1 MKTILAL
8 FACLAFTIPQAQA
21 KEKPKKERLTY
32 NVKIMNANAA
42 EATIITKNSRHRGKN
57 VKKVYGTLK
66 SKPRWKKIRS
76 VENSAVSVIGKDR
89 YPRRTEISLNNH
101 TSGKKYVHTINYS
114 GRTIHGTKTY
124 VHKKKFKTY
133 VVPTKAHTHDVI
145 SWVPYLRHVNYRV
158 GERFQFE
165 MFSGNR
171 LYSAHCKTIGTADL
185 LTDIGIV
192 TAYKVSVQIFRG
204 GRLYQKA
211 TLWVSADSR
220 RIPLMFSMNTKYGRT
235 SVEITQIA
243 H

>member
-21 KEKPKKERLTY
+21 KEKPKERLTY

-42 EATIITKNSRHRGKN
+42 EATIITKNDRHRGKS
-57 VKKVYGTLK
+57 VKKVYGSLK
-66 SKPRWKKIRS
+66 TKPKWKKIRS
-76 VENSAVSVIGKDR
+76 VDNSAVSVIGKNR
-89 YPRRTEISLNNH
+89 YPRRTEISLHNR
-101 TSGKKYVHTINYS
+101 TSGKKYVHTINYR

-124 VHKKKFKTY
+124 VHKKKIKNY
-133 VVPTKAHTHDVI
+133 VVPTKVHTHDVI

-171 LYSAHCKTIGTADL
+171 LYSAHCKTIGTAEL
-185 LTDIGIV
+185 FTDIGIV
-192 TAYKVSVQIFRG
+192 TAYKVSVQIHRD
-204 GRLYQKA
+204 GRPYQKA

-220 RIPLMFSMNTKYGRT
+220 RIPLMFSINTKFGRT
-235 SVEITQIA
+235 SVEISQIA